1 MTGGKLD
8 RGVSR
13 ILGRAGIAA
22 LIPHAG
28 AMCLLDRV
36 VAWDATSY

>member
-1 MTGGKLD
+1 MLTALTK
-8 RGVSR
+8 
-13 ILGRAGIAA
+13 AEIAA

-36 VAWDATSY
+36 VHWDAEKIRCTSRR